1 MTGEFKLI
9 VDSSKYVKID
19 CTKLKIFS
27 TDLGKINYIYQSE
40 EINLDLN
47 KKEWIILT
55 FIIEV
60 MNFNFCKKPKR
71 KIEYKGDLISG
82 PNTLFYATLM
92 QVEENVQ

>member
-1 MTGEFKLI
+1 
-9 VDSSKYVKID
+9 
-19 CTKLKIFS
+19 
-27 TDLGKINYIYQSE
+27 
-40 EINLDLN
+40 
-47 KKEWIILT
+47 
-55 FIIEV
+55 